1 MRILGVDYGTKKIG
15 LAFGDASMGIAVP
28 LEVIPNRGD
37 ALVIKSLASRVQ
49 NEDIELVVVGV
60 PLSAGNRHGSEQLE
74 KTRAFIALLEAAVK
88 VPVVEEDEANTTG
101 EAIRL
106 QREEGAQAD
115 EDALAAMLVVQQ
127 YLNRI
132 PKP

>member
-15 LAFGDASMGIAVP
+15 LAFGDASVGIAVP
-28 LEVIPNRGD
+28 LEVIPNRGE
-37 ALVIKSLASRVQ
+37 AQLIKSLVLRVQ
-49 NEDIELVVVGV
+49 NEDIEMIVVGV
-60 PLSAGNRHGSEQLE
+60 PLSAGNRHGLEQLE

-88 VPVVEEDEANTTG
+88 VPVVEEDEANTTQ

-106 QREEGAQAD
+106 QREEGSEAE

-127 YLNRI
+127 YLNRLG
-132 PKP
+132 K